1 MGFAS
6 SIQSAH
12 GSNTDRDREQGV
24 LPAGSAQ
31 PPWAGRQFWRKP
43 AQPGKPAQA
52 DTEAA
57 REGGSGQPS
66 LKSGCRS
73 KGEIG
78 ERKSPMSAVLS
89 APVGRWSWSLER
101 LVVPEHSAQ
110 GSYQEVEKEQESC
123 QLCARVPFGAL
134 AQEQFGWSRIRAF
147 PKQAEDA
154 PIPI

>member
-24 LPAGSAQ
+24 LPAGSTQ
-31 PPWAGRQFWRKP
+31 LPWAARQFWRKP

-73 KGEIG
+73 KGG
-78 ERKSPMSAVLS
+78 SCLLTKRGW
-89 APVGRWSWSLER
+89 VGR
-101 LVVPEHSAQ
+101 
-110 GSYQEVEKEQESC
+110 
-123 QLCARVPFGAL
+123 
-134 AQEQFGWSRIRAF
+134 
-147 PKQAEDA
+147 
-154 PIPI
+154 